1 MRRPSNHPSSLR
13 DSRRTVLYYTVVF
26 FVIALLAA
34 LFSFGGVAAGPSS
47 VAKGLSFVFVVL
59 AVASM
64 LVGTITRG

>member
-1 MRRPSNHPSSLR
+1 M
-13 DSRRTVLYYTVVF
+13 LYYTVVF

-47 VAKGLSFVFVVL
+47 VAKGLSIVFVVL
-59 AVASM
+59 ALASM